1 MVMVAGAWYSNA
13 IFWSALAV
21 VVAVGAACLTAWA
34 TLRAASPKIR
44 LTYDVRSTVDLLPG
58 HLNLAVLHGGVAL
71 ATPHVVVFD
80 LANQGR
86 RDIEDDMFP
95 NGAALEF
102 SFGRPVVSI
111 LGSTTVRGTAA
122 TPILELD
129 MAGRATL
136 APTHIPKGQVVSYTL
151 LFDGPVEELSA
162 TGSLLNGSL
171 RKALVLPGEI
181 GAIIRDIGAPKA
193 FSYGILIMSLTAL
206 WISFLIAFLL
216 PDSYIDWLQN

>member
-1 MVMVAGAWYSNA
+1 MVMLAGAWYSNA
-13 IFWSALAV
+13 IVWSALAV

-44 LTYDVRSTVDLLPG
+44 LTYDVRLAVDLLPENLG
-58 HLNLAVLHGGVAL
+58 LAVLHGGVAL
-71 ATPHVVVFD
+71 ATPHLVVVD

-86 RDIEDDMFP
+86 RDIEGGMFP

-122 TPILELD
+122 APILGLD
-129 MAGRATL
+129 MAGRVTL
-136 APTHIPKGQVVSYTL
+136 APTHISKGQVVSYTL
-151 LFDGPVEELSA
+151 LFDGPVEELSV
-162 TGSLLNGSL
+162 TGSLINGSL

-181 GAIIRDIGAPKA
+181 GAIIRDVGALKA
-193 FSYGILIMSLTAL
+193 LIFGTLIMTLTML
-206 WISFLIAFLL
+206 WISFLIAFVL
-216 PDSYIDWLQN
+216 PGWWVDWLQN